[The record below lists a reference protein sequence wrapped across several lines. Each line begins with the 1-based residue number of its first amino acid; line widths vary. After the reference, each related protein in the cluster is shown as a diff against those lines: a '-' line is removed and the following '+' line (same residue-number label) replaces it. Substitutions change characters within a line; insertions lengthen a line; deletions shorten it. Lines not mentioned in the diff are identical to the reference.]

1 MGQLLTLIQT
11 KEQYNTLMKATLEFD
26 LNDPDDIRNHLR
38 CIKATDMAIALWHIR
53 MMRRELEWMEDQK
66 ELTTENVMS
75 KIFEFLDDNNVNTD
89 ELTS

>member
-1 MGQLLTLIQT
+1 
-11 KEQYNTLMKATLEFD
+11 MKAILEFD
-26 LNDPDDIRNHLR
+26 LNDPDDMRNHLR
-38 CIKATDMAIALWHIR
+38 CIKATDMALALWHIR